1 MTDRSDQKR
10 DFTDLEDAAPGAEE
24 TNQHEAGGGLKA
36 YVIGYGLALL
46 LTAASFIVIRGDL
59 VYPPAL
65 VSALVVL
72 AVAQMGVH
80 LVFFLHLTTGP
91 DNTNNTLALVFG
103 IFVVVLLVVGS
114 IWIMHHLNHN
124 TQMQEMTPP
133 F

>member
-1 MTDRSDQKR
+1 M
-10 DFTDLEDAAPGAEE
+10 L
-24 TNQHEAGGGLKA
+24 
-36 YVIGYGLALL
+36 
-46 LTAASFIVIRGDL
+46 VIRGDL

-103 IFVVVLLVVGS
+103 VFVVVLLVVGS
-114 IWIMHHLNHN
+114 IWIMHHLNSN
-124 TQMQEMTPP
+124 MQMQDMAPP